1 MTVKMKTK
9 KKMERHSFQKTFK
22 WCKRLKRRT
31 VRSIFLGRN
40 SLHGSASLGTVNI
53 AVVVNLDV
61 VFIADVVA
69 IVFVI
74 VVAVVVIV
82 YYVRF

>member
-1 MTVKMKTK
+1 MTVNMKTK

-40 SLHGSASLGTVNI
+40 SLHGSGSLGTVNI
-53 AVVVNLDV
+53 AVV
-61 VFIADVVA
+61 FIADVVA
-69 IVFVI
+69 VVFVI